1 MKYIDSF
8 MLEETGIDI
17 INSAAADIKEIS
29 NYIEN
34 NYLNY
39 FKKYI
44 TPFYNIEI
52 NNLYGYY
59 KYILRDKTKAPWQIL
74 VYEKGLRTFN
84 AYRGTSADI
93 FKSKH
98 IVMIADEMLEK
109 QKREITDE
117 EIEGLLCLK

>member
-8 MLEETGIDI
+8 MLEETGIDV
-17 INSAAADIKEIS
+17 INSVAADIKEIS

-44 TPFYNIEI
+44 APFYNTEI
-52 NNLYGYY
+52 NNLYDYY
-59 KYILRDKTKAPWQIL
+59 KYILGNKTKALWEIL
-74 VYEKGLRTFN
+74 VYEKGLKTFN
-84 AYRGTSADI
+84 AYRGTSADM
-93 FKSKH
+93 FKCKH
-98 IVMIADEMLEK
+98 KVMTADEMLEK

-117 EIEGLLCLK
+117 EIENLLCLK

>member
-8 MLEETGIDI
+8 MLEKTGIDV
-17 INSAAADIKEIS
+17 INSVAADIKEIS

-39 FKKYI
+39 FKNYI
-44 TPFYNIEI
+44 TPFDDAKI
-52 NNLYGYY
+52 NNLYDYY
-59 KYILRDKTKAPWQIL
+59 KYILSDKTKASWEIL

-84 AYRGTSADI
+84 AYRGMSADM

-98 IVMIADEMLEK
+98 RVMTADEMLEK